1 MTLPENVLAQ
11 ARGHWRT
18 MLVASHCN
26 IEWSFE
32 LSLKF
37 LGGVVADTLG
47 WRRAV
52 RWLENF
58 SPDLG
63 YKTVGLS
70 GSIFP
75 SDYRS
80 QSIKISAGGGPDLQ
94 LNSSWRNFS
103 NATRFP
109 ESTLI
114 ECLIYFL
121 HQDISQGA
129 SLVAQGLRICLP
141 MQGIRVRALLW
152 EDPTCRRATRPVGRN
167 C

>member
-26 IEWSFE
+26 VEWSFE

-47 WRRAV
+47 WRKAV

-70 GSIFP
+70 GSTTGH
-75 SDYRS
+75 SLS
-80 QSIKISAGGGPDLQ
+80 KHLQ
-94 LNSSWRNFS
+94 
-103 NATRFP
+103 
-109 ESTLI
+109 E
-114 ECLIYFL
+114 E
-121 HQDISQGA
+121 
-129 SLVAQGLRICLP
+129 AQIC
-141 MQGIRVRALLW
+141 
-152 EDPTCRRATRPVGRN
+152 N
-167 C
+167 